1 MKEVHKP
8 LSNQWDVRV
17 FLKQND
23 FRNFTQF
30 YCISGELEHTARA
43 KKNPP
48 ATEFRQILLV
58 TEVPNDLKNTLLN
71 ELLGGT

>member
-1 MKEVHKP
+1 MREVHKP

-30 YCISGELEHTARA
+30 YYISGELEHTARA
-43 KKNPP
+43 KK
-48 ATEFRQILLV
+48 THLQ
-58 TEVPNDLKNTLLN
+58 LN
-71 ELLGGT
+71 LG